1 MFGKKDGGGGPKL
14 VGAREKRLQAAILK
28 GGQQG
33 QEIQSKREGKGQDP
47 RITALLIYGLS
58 CGVAWLAATVGP
70 FKDGVAVN
78 TGARFIDDLLNIK
91 MMGDQDMD
99 FIIQILVRGL
109 AVCLM
114 AGFLPFMA
122 FFWSKI
128 LDKTGMNV
136 YLTVWGVAVG
146 LPLIYLVLLSLGP
159 IFTDLGKLM

>member
-1 MFGKKDGGGGPKL
+1 MFGKKGGGDGPKL

-47 RITALLIYGLS
+47 KVTALLIYGLS
-58 CGVAWLAATVGP
+58 CAVAWLAATVGP
-70 FKDGVAVN
+70 LKNGTAVD
-78 TGARFIDDLLNIK
+78 TGSNFIDDLLNIK
-91 MMGDQDMD
+91 MMGDPDMY

-114 AGFLPFMA
+114 GGFLPFMA
-122 FFWSKI
+122 YFWSKI

-146 LPLIYLVLLSLGP
+146 MPLIYFVLMSLGP